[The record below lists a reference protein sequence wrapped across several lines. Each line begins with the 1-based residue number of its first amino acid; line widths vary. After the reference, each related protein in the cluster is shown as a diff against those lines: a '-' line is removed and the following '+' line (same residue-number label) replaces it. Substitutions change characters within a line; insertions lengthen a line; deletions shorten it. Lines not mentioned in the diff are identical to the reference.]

1 MKFLTNFLYETFTN
15 NKFFIISLHL
25 MFKENMMD
33 YPNTGDYLF
42 KIIQKSCRDAAG
54 MPLSVQVIG
63 RPFQEE
69 LVLHAMREVER
80 ISVYRPKLKQN

>member
-1 MKFLTNFLYETFTN
+1 MKFLYRYYMKPLQIANF
-15 NKFFIISLHL
+15 SSL

-42 KIIQKSCRDAAG
+42 KLIQKSCRNAAG

-69 LVLHAMREVER
+69 LVLHAMKEVER